1 MKEKDSKEVEKKTKN
16 ATKSEKIKE
25 QKPPVSSQEY
35 MEQAIAKRKRTIKIS
50 IIAIVVIILM
60 LTFTTGFA
68 FTSMTNSKI
77 IKGISINGLDVSG
90 LTKEEALKLIE
101 EKIKERQESTVK
113 LKYQDYEK
121 ELSMEQ
127 LEIEASAEE
136 AVNKAIS
143 KGREGNI
150 FQNNIAVLKSKFCKE
165 NIEIDLKFSEENL
178 DNFLNETSVELPGA
192 VKEYAYSI
200 EEEELIITKGTDG
213 IAIDKE
219 KMKKDIKEEITNLS
233 KNLSTERN
241 IDVKEEKA
249 KEIDIEYIYNEI
261 HTEPQDAYIIDE
273 PFEIVVDKD
282 GIDFAISIEEAKA
295 LLQEEK
301 EEYIIPLKVT
311 KANTTVA
318 DLGERAFPDLLAT
331 YTTRYDAGNV
341 NRSTNLSTA
350 CKKINN
356 YVLQPG
362 ETFSYNQTLGKRTVE
377 NGFREAHIF
386 TSSGV
391 EDGLGGGICQISSTL
406 YNTVILSNLDI
417 VERHNHMYDPEYV
430 DQGRDATVSYGS
442 LDFKFKNTRKYP
454 IKITAYISGGVATVS
469 IYGIKEENEPKVQI
483 SSTVTSTIPC
493 QVKNIEDASLAEGTE
508 QVVTRGMNGYKSVT
522 YKYLYY
528 PDGRVEKTQLSADSY
543 ATITK
548 VVKVGTQKVAQ
559 PTEPVQT
566 PTVPTEP
573 QETPEVTPP
582 SDPTPSTE
590 PETPSGE

>member
-25 QKPPVSSQEY
+25 KKPPESSQEY
-35 MEQAIAKRKRTIKIS
+35 MEQAIAKRQKTIKIS

-60 LTFTTGFA
+60 LILTTGFA

-101 EKIKERQESTVK
+101 EKIKERQEAIVK
-113 LKYQDYEK
+113 LKYKDYEK

-127 LEIEASAEE
+127 LTIEADAEG

-143 KGREGNI
+143 KGRSGNI
-150 FQNNIAVLKSKFCKE
+150 LQNNIAVLKSKFSKE
-165 NIEIDLKFSEENL
+165 NIEIDLKFNEEVL

-192 VKEYAYSI
+192 VKEYTYSI

-213 IAIDKE
+213 IVIDKE

-233 KNLSTERN
+233 KTLSTERN
-241 IDVKEEKA
+241 IDIKEEKA

-282 GIDFAISIEEAKA
+282 GIDFAISMEEAKA
-295 LLQEEK
+295 ILQEEK

-311 KANTTVA
+311 KANKTVA
-318 DLGERAFPDLLAT
+318 DLGERAFPDLLAS

-391 EDGLGGGICQISSTL
+391 EDGMGGGICQISSTL
-406 YNTVILSNLDI
+406 YNTVVLSNLDI

-454 IKITAYISGGVATVS
+454 IKISAYISGGVATVS

-493 QVKNIEDASLAEGTE
+493 AVKTIEDSSLAAGEE

-528 PDGRVEKTQLSADSY
+528 PDGRVEKIQLSADSY

-548 VVKVGTQKVAQ
+548 VVKVGTQKIETPVEPQTPA
-559 PTEPVQT
+559 EPV
-566 PTVPTEP
+566 EP
-573 QETPEVTPP
+573 QESPEIPPTSEPTPP
-582 SDPTPSTE
+582 AE
-590 PETPSGE
+590 PEMPEGV

>member
-25 QKPPVSSQEY
+25 KKTPESSQEY
-35 MEQAIAKRKRTIKIS
+35 MEQAIAKRQKTIKIS

-60 LTFTTGFA
+60 LILTTGFA

-101 EKIKERQESTVK
+101 EKIKERQEAIVK
-113 LKYQDYEK
+113 LKYKDYEK

-127 LEIEASAEE
+127 LAIEADAEE

-143 KGREGNI
+143 KGRSGNI
-150 FQNNIAVLKSKFCKE
+150 LQNNIAVLKSKFSKE
-165 NIEIDLKFSEENL
+165 NIEIDLKFNEEVL

-192 VKEYAYSI
+192 VKEYTYSI

-213 IAIDKE
+213 IVIDKE

-233 KNLSTERN
+233 KTLSTERN
-241 IDVKEEKA
+241 IDIKEEKA
-249 KEIDIEYIYNEI
+249 KEIDIGHIYNEI

-282 GIDFAISIEEAKA
+282 GIDFAISMEEAKA
-295 LLQEEK
+295 ILQEEK

-311 KANTTVA
+311 KANKTVA
-318 DLGERAFPDLLAT
+318 DLGERAFPDLLAS

-391 EDGLGGGICQISSTL
+391 EDGMGGGICQISSTL
-406 YNTVILSNLDI
+406 YNTVVLSNLDI

-454 IKITAYISGGVATVS
+454 IKISAYISGGVATVS

-493 QVKNIEDASLAEGTE
+493 AVKTIEDSSLAAGEE

-528 PDGRVEKTQLSADSY
+528 PDGRVEKIQLSADSY

-548 VVKVGTQKVAQ
+548 VVKVGTQKIETPVEPQTPA
-559 PTEPVQT
+559 EPV
-566 PTVPTEP
+566 EP
-573 QETPEVTPP
+573 QESPEIPPTSEPTPP
-582 SDPTPSTE
+582 AE
-590 PETPSGE
+590 PEIPEGV

>member
-25 QKPPVSSQEY
+25 KKPPESSQEY
-35 MEQAIAKRKRTIKIS
+35 MEQAIAKRQKTIKIS

-60 LTFTTGFA
+60 LILTTGFA

-101 EKIKERQESTVK
+101 EKIKERQEAIVK
-113 LKYQDYEK
+113 LKYKDYEK

-127 LEIEASAEE
+127 LAIEADAEE

-143 KGREGNI
+143 KGRSGNI
-150 FQNNIAVLKSKFCKE
+150 LQNNIAVLKSKFSKE
-165 NIEIDLKFSEENL
+165 NIEIDLKFNEEVL

-192 VKEYAYSI
+192 VKEYTYSI

-213 IAIDKE
+213 IVIDKE

-233 KNLSTERN
+233 KTLSTERN
-241 IDVKEEKA
+241 IDIKEEKA
-249 KEIDIEYIYNEI
+249 KEIDIEHIYNEI

-282 GIDFAISIEEAKA
+282 GIDFAISMEEAKA
-295 LLQEEK
+295 ILQEEK

-311 KANTTVA
+311 KANKTVA
-318 DLGERAFPDLLAT
+318 DLGERAFPDLLAS

-391 EDGLGGGICQISSTL
+391 EDGMGGGICQISSTL
-406 YNTVILSNLDI
+406 YNTVVLSNLDI

-454 IKITAYISGGVATVS
+454 IKISAYISGGVATVS

-493 QVKNIEDASLAEGTE
+493 AVKTIEDSSLATGEE

-528 PDGRVEKTQLSADSY
+528 PDGRVEKIQLSADSY

-548 VVKVGTQKVAQ
+548 VVKVGTQKIETPVEPQTPA
-559 PTEPVQT
+559 EPV
-566 PTVPTEP
+566 EP
-573 QETPEVTPP
+573 QESPEIPPTSEPTPP
-582 SDPTPSTE
+582 AE
-590 PETPSGE
+590 PEIPEGV